1 MLEKIGIGV
10 DIIDIQRFQEK
21 PYEKNLKFYK
31 KIFNETEINYCLQK
45 KNSAETFASKFAIKE
60 AVIKSI
66 KKQVD
71 LLNILTD
78 YSDSKPIVCLL
89 DDSSFNFIIS
99 TSHEKSYAV
108 AMVISEKIDS

>member
-10 DIIDIQRFQEK
+10 DIINIKRFQEK
-21 PYEKNLKFYK
+21 PFDVNQEFYK
-31 KIFNETEINYCLQK
+31 KIFTESEINYCLKK
-45 KNSAETFASKFAIKE
+45 KNSSETFASKFAIKE

-71 LLNILTD
+71 LLNILTG
-78 YSDSKPIVCLL
+78 YLDSKPVVCLL
-89 DDSSFNFIIS
+89 DDSTFNFVIS

-108 AMVISEKIDS
+108 AMVISEKNDG

>member
-71 LLNILTD
+71 LLNIL
-78 YSDSKPIVCLL
+78 DSKPIVCLL